1 MNELDFFQFFKR
13 GITVIGTDFF
23 EDAHKLNKKV
33 GSDATRVASVETIKL
48 IDAGKS
54 GNLAIR

>member
-1 MNELDFFQFFKR
+1 MNALDFLQFFKR
-13 GITVIGTDFF
+13 GITVIGTNFF
-23 EDAHKLNKKV
+23 DDARKLNKKV
-33 GSDATRVASVETIKL
+33 DSDATRTTSVETIKL